1 MKSTIKP
8 GDVFCDL
15 TAQWTYKK
23 KEDRVWKCTCKCGG
37 YCYVKEKALIQKVAK
52 NCEKC
57 EENKKKIAEL
67 ANINNYIGPMWL
79 RRPETENETMQPES
93 GAASY

>member
-15 TAQWTYKK
+15 TAQWAYKK
-23 KEDRVWKCTCKCGG
+23 KKGRVWKCTCKCGG
-37 YCYVKEKALIQKVAK
+37 YCYVKEKALLQKVVR

-67 ANINNYIGPMWL
+67 ANIDNYIGPMWL
-79 RRPETENETMQPES
+79 RRPESENETTQPEP
-93 GAASY
+93 GVE